1 MPQPSAYAMLPQIS
15 LPSMADSINGQPP
28 EGQFRS
34 LISSRGD
41 HQRTEK
47 EKHQKRESKNEKVRQ
62 NEQLKTEQCICDY
75 FKILVKQQ
83 NSYMDACC

>member
-1 MPQPSAYAMLPQIS
+1 MPRPSAYAMLPQIS
-15 LPSMADSINGQPP
+15 LPSMADSTNGQPP

-47 EKHQKRESKNEKVRQ
+47 GKNIRSKKARMR
-62 NEQLKTEQCICDY
+62 K
-75 FKILVKQQ
+75 
-83 NSYMDACC
+83 